1 MLLIDLTWTIQA
13 DRERA
18 LRDALRRHEVRVAS
32 AEASTSEAP
41 TTTRRRGSSR
51 RVVGVSIGDGASQL
65 GDASAEVGRLQ
76 DFNPAAG
83 T

>member
-32 AEASTSEAP
+32 ADASTFEAP
-41 TTTRRRGSSR
+41 TTMRDRSSH
-51 RVVGVSIGDGASQL
+51 RVVGVPIGDRASQL
-65 GDASAEVGRLQ
+65 GDASAEVGGLQ
-76 DFNPAAG
+76 DFNPASG